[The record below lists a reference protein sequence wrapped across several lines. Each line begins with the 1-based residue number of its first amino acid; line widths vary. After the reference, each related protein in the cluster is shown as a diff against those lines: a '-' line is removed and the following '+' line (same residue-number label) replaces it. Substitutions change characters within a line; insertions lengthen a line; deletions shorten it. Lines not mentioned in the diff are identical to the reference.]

1 LTRYFDSSAWVKRYI
16 QEPGTEV
23 TLAWL
28 AASQPA
34 TCRLTAVETASALFR
49 RAREGSVTFAQTE
62 AVQESLRD
70 DFESLRIVELTRDI
84 SDIAFRLVS
93 TRQLRAADAV
103 QLASALYLR
112 ATLPGRLEFIAFDDR
127 LNAAA
132 QAEGLATP
140 AANL

>member
-1 LTRYFDSSAWVKRYI
+1 LTRYFDSSAWVKRYVL
-16 QEPGTEV
+16 EEGTDV
-23 TLAWL
+23 TLAWS
-28 AASQPA
+28 ASSQPA

-49 RAREGSVTFAQTE
+49 RAREGSVTFAQAE
-62 AVQESLRD
+62 VARESLRE

-84 SDIAFRLVS
+84 SDIAFRIVS
-93 TRQLRAADAV
+93 TWQLRAADAV

-132 QAEGLATP
+132 RAEGLATP